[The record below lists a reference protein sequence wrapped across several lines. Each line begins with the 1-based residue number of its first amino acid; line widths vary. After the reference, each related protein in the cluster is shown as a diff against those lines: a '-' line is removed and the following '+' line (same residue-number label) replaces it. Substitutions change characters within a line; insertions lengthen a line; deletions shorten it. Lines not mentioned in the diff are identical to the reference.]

1 MRALVARRPSLLAAP
16 CVLGCV
22 AACAPPLVSS
32 ATPGP
37 DSSRRDVASITGII
51 NCGYP
56 EAVARLGLTWT
67 THYLADDPA
76 GPHSLPRARVEIAN
90 RSSLP
95 HVLRFERVVE
105 CSIDRKCAMLPW
117 SGIDRTL
124 ASGERFTFEV
134 DARMSYVDRVD
145 AEVIVVSVE
154 GGVDGQRACVD
165 VGAWLAR
172 AAP

>member
-1 MRALVARRPSLLAAP
+1 MQARPALLPALTAA
-16 CVLGCV
+16 L
-22 AACAPPLVSS
+22 AACAPSLPSS
-32 ATPGP
+32 TPPP
-37 DSSRRDVASITGII
+37 DSTRRDVASITGVI

-67 THYLADDPA
+67 THYLPDDGAQPS

-90 RSSLP
+90 RSGLP
-95 HVLRFERVVE
+95 HALRFERAVE
-105 CSIDRKCAMLPW
+105 CSIDRKCTLRAW
-117 SGIDRTL
+117 SGVDRTL
-124 ASGERFTFEV
+124 APGERFTFDV
-134 DARMSYVDRVD
+134 DARVSYVDRVD

-154 GGVDGQRACVD
+154 GEVDGQKACVD